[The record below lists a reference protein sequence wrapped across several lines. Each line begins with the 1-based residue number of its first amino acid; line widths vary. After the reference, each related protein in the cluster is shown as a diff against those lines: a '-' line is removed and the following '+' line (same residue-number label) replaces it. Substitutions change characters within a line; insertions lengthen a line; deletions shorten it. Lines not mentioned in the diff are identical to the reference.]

1 MEKKSFSALNFTI
14 TVHLLKLMGALNESL
29 VPTEVNNL
37 EEWTSTAFDVLPLL
51 LASEKLSPEI
61 YSSKFYFHL
70 ISKQGKRPQ
79 NGQIFIQV

>member
-37 EEWTSTAFDVLPLL
+37 EEWTSTAFDVL

-61 YSSKFYFHL
+61 YSSEFYFHL
-70 ISKQGKRPQ
+70 IYKQGRKPQ
-79 NGQIFIQV
+79 DGQIFIQV